1 MRNAAIGVVLSGAL
15 LLLAGWVWLGL
26 RQPEKTAPVAESP
39 PVSGARYH
47 LRLGLNLSR
56 GSALH
61 AAAERFAAL
70 IAERSHGEAQVT
82 VHPDQELGY
91 DEQMVEMA
99 RNGELDL
106 LLTPTAKLS
115 TVVPAMQYA
124 DLPFYFSSREELYAM
139 LDGEPGNRL
148 LDKLSSIGLVGI
160 TFWENGFKHFT
171 AHHPLRR
178 PEDFADHRFRVM
190 KSRLLIEQFKALD
203 AVAVP
208 IDFHATRQALLDG
221 AVSGQENPLV
231 AIVGMRLHEV
241 QKYLTLSS
249 HAWLGYVFS
258 ASQSVFADLPE
269 SLRELIISTAREL
282 TMWEREETVRREAA
296 FLEQIR
302 QAGVE
307 IIELTEEERR
317 RFQERLAPLA
327 RMFSMTI
334 GYDLLAK
341 TEELR
346 LRQALPQLQPAP
358 LLIGL
363 NVDLSGGA
371 ALAGAS
377 IFRGVE
383 LAVEQIN
390 ASGGL
395 LGRPVRLVAMDHSGN
410 QVKALEN
417 LNRLVAF
424 PDLVAVVGGL
434 NATAILY
441 QLEAVHQRHIPYL
454 VPWAA
459 TSKVVENGYQPN
471 YVFRLSLRDAD
482 VAPFLLQR
490 ALQVAA
496 GRNVAVLLERSDW
509 GRSNEAA
516 MASVIA
522 KAGANRVIVEWV
534 NQGEQAFGP
543 RLQGLQEQGVGVVMM
558 ATNFVESTHI
568 VNAMAQLDPPL
579 PILAHWGLTGG
590 DFWAATEKALRRVD
604 LRFVQSAVLP
614 TGNPALTGLI
624 ERYRH
629 YYGLDP
635 EQPVLA
641 VTGMVHSYE
650 LTQLLAQAIRQAG
663 SSDRIAIHDALE
675 RIQRYSGVLR
685 DYAPPFRPDQHDV
698 IGGLPFQ
705 LARFNLRGQI
715 VLAE

>member
-1 MRNAAIGVVLSGAL
+1 MMRNAAIGAVISII
-15 LLLAGWVWLGL
+15 LLAGLVWLAFRPPL
-26 RQPEKTAPVAESP
+26 NQTVPVAESP
-39 PVSGARYH
+39 PPSGVRYH
-47 LRLGLNLSR
+47 LRLGLNISR

-70 IAERSHGEAQVT
+70 IAERSHGEAQIT

-148 LDKLSSIGLVGI
+148 LAKLSSVGLVGI

-171 AHHPLRR
+171 AHHPLRA
-178 PEDFADHRFRVM
+178 PEDFAGHRFRVM

-258 ASQSVFADLPE
+258 ASQSVFAQLPE
-269 SLRELIISTAREL
+269 SLRELIIDTAREL
-282 TMWEREETVRREAA
+282 TVWEREETSRREAA

-307 IIELTEEERR
+307 VIELTEEQRR

-327 RMFSMTI
+327 RMFAPVI

-371 ALAGAS
+371 TQAGTA

-383 LAVEQIN
+383 LAVEEIN

-395 LGRPVRLVAMDHSGN
+395 LGRPVRMVAMDHAGN
-410 QVKALEN
+410 QVRGLEN
-417 LNRLVAF
+417 LNRLAAL

-434 NATAILY
+434 NATAIIY
-441 QLEAVHQRHIPYL
+441 QLETIHQRQIPYL

-459 TSKVVENGYQPN
+459 TAKVVDNGYQPN
-471 YVFRLSLRDAD
+471 YVFRLSLRDVD
-482 VAPFLLQR
+482 VAPFLLR
-490 ALQVAA
+490 AALRAAA
-496 GRNVAVLLERSDW
+496 GGKVAVLLERSDW
-509 GRSNEAA
+509 GRSNEKAI
-516 MASVIA
+516 ASVIA
-522 KAGANRVIVEWV
+522 EAGTDRVIVEWV
-534 NQGEQAFGP
+534 NQGEQAFDL
-543 RLQGLQEQGVGVVMM
+543 RLQALREQGVSAVMM
-558 ATNFVESTHI
+558 ATNFVESVHI
-568 VNAMAQLDPPL
+568 VNAMARFERPL

-590 DFWAATEKALRRVD
+590 DFWGATEKALRRVD

-614 TGNPALTGLI
+614 ARNPALTQLI
-624 ERYRH
+624 ERYRD

-635 EQPVLA
+635 EQPILA
-641 VTGMVHSYE
+641 VTGMLHSYE

-663 SSDRIAIHDALE
+663 TSDRVAIHDALE
-675 RIQRYSGVLR
+675 RIKRHAGVLR
-685 DYAPPFRPDQHDV
+685 DYAPPFSPERHDV
-698 IGGLPFQ
+698 IGGLPLQ

-715 VLAE
+715 VVAE